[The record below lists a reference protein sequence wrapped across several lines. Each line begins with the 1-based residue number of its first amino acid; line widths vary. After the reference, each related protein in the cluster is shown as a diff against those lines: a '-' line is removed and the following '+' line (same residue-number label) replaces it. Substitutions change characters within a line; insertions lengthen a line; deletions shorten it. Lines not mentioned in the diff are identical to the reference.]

1 MDTWSDPHPEVVSHL
16 GQALGRF
23 KVMLGPKVIVT
34 IYQFCINKSS
44 LIQETNLSELHYLL
58 NLYPSD

>member
-1 MDTWSDPHPEVVSHL
+1 MDTLSDPHPEVVSHL

-44 LIQETNLSELHYLL
+44 LIQETNLSEL
-58 NLYPSD
+58 D